1 MTCALRAGDTQP
13 HNMQRRCDE
22 FHHLFR
28 AGVIA
33 ALPAAPGTA
42 GSHFLLVL
50 PPSLCST
57 NNKYLVKHTVA
68 RAENKVFIF
77 CWST

>member
-1 MTCALRAGDTQP
+1 MTRALRAGDTQP
-13 HNMQRRCDE
+13 HHTQRRCDE
-22 FHHLFR
+22 FHQLLR

-33 ALPAAPGTA
+33 APGTT
-42 GSHFLLVL
+42 GSYFLLVL

-57 NNKYLVKHTVA
+57 NNKYLVKQTEA
-68 RAENKVFIF
+68 RAENEMFIF